1 MKVMFLVW
9 TNTGHFIGT
18 VMAHN
23 RKEAR
28 QIASVELKDALDEGE
43 TVGRVQAG

>member
-1 MKVMFLVW
+1 MEVMFLVW